1 MFRNLSTTG
10 KLSLALVI
18 IVLSG
23 IAVFLLSLLLAI
35 PLYGVNLIATP
46 DALNNPENSE
56 VAKFFQ
62 ITNSIGIFILPAI
75 LIAYLFEARAFGFL
89 AMDKKPYWSNLLIII
104 LSMYLLLP
112 TIERVSV
119 WNAGM
124 VLPDALAGLE
134 QWMRATEEAAA
145 KLTTEFLRMD
155 SLGVLGVNLL
165 MIALIPAL
173 GEELL
178 FRGVIQQYLVKW
190 FRNKHVA
197 VWVTA
202 FFFSA
207 LHMQFFGFLP
217 RFLLGVYLG
226 YIFLWSQN
234 LWYPI
239 LGHFVNN
246 ASAVVF
252 YYFYQD
258 QLAEKI
264 ADPEMLP
271 QSPWLLLSS
280 LFVLSFMTL
289 IFVKKQ
295 WGHGEVRGQDI

>member
-1 MFRNLSTTG
+1 MFRNLSTSG
-10 KLSLALVI
+10 KLSIALVI
-18 IVLSG
+18 IILSG
-23 IAVFLLSLLLAI
+23 IAVFLLSIILAV
-35 PLYGVNLIATP
+35 PLYGINLISTP
-46 DALNNPENSE
+46 EALSDPANIDA
-56 VAKFFQ
+56 ARFFQ
-62 ITNSIGIFILPAI
+62 ISNSIGVFVLPAL
-75 LIAYLFEARAFGFL
+75 LIAILFESKPFGFL
-89 AMDKKPYWSNLLIII
+89 MLDKKPFVSNLLIVI

-124 VLPDALAGLE
+124 VLPDALASLE
-134 QWMRATEEAAA
+134 QWMRSTEEAAA

-155 SLGVLGVNLL
+155 GLGVLVINLL

-178 FRGVIQQYLVKW
+178 FRGVFQQYFAKW
-190 FRNKHVA
+190 FKNQHVA
-197 VWVTA
+197 VFVTA

-217 RFLLGVYLG
+217 RFLLGIYLG
-226 YIFLWSQN
+226 YIFLWSGN

-289 IFVKKQ
+289 IFIKKQ
-295 WGHGEVRGQDI
+295 RGHGEVISQDV